1 MRYGLGVVMILS
13 STMLLSP
20 NFPPHRIPLAGPN
33 VSFVW
38 VSFKWLASLL
48 MRCLKNVYF
57 QYLKKYDRKWK
68 WYRNLQYGLNLQSFN
83 HWRTSCAWEDK
94 IPRKGAWLWQG
105 KTTLSNRFKFAF
117 APASYLGQMRGKVRQ
132 IQVNYAGVG
141 VGRGTT
147 LCQLHPCRC

>member
-48 MRCLKNVYF
+48 MRCFLFSISEKSMIKSENNIEIY
-57 QYLKKYDRKWK
+57 
-68 WYRNLQYGLNLQSFN
+68 NMGLIFRVSTIDALLVHVFS
-83 HWRTSCAWEDK
+83 AWEDN

-117 APASYLGQMRGKVRQ
+117 APASSLGQMRGKVRQ

-141 VGRGTT
+141 RGST